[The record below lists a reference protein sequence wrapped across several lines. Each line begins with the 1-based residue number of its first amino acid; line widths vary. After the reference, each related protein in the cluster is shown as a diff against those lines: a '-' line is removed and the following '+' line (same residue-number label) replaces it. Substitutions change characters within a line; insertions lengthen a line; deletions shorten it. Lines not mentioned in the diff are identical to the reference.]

1 MTLNIVSLPEE
12 IIFKIFTPL
21 ERRELCALR
30 LVCHRLHSAATQ
42 TLFSL
47 VRLYPTD
54 ESIARFNQ
62 IIQHPSFKTYV
73 RHVELNT
80 LEAEDVPP
88 PTNPPP
94 PPNTNAH
101 RRTAK
106 KQTKNQ
112 SPPPPPSSP
121 PSSPSPLSPP

>member
-88 PTNPPP
+88 LPPP
-94 PPNTNAH
+94 TPHTSKH
-101 RRTAK
+101 
-106 KQTKNQ
+106 
-112 SPPPPPSSP
+112 
-121 PSSPSPLSPP
+121 

>member
-88 PTNPPP
+88 PTPPP
-94 PPNTNAH
+94 QPNTNAH